1 MPHKLFRQFGSDE
14 SVAELAPNSTGELEI
29 SMGETQM
36 GLSGPK
42 IGLWQK
48 KSHITFS
55 AMFGTCFTLYSLI
68 AQLLQVQKP
77 VNGG

>member
-42 IGLWQK
+42 IGLE
-48 KSHITFS
+48 
-55 AMFGTCFTLYSLI
+55 SLI
-68 AQLLQVQKP
+68 FGLR
-77 VNGG
+77 